1 MPKSPETNE
10 AGETFAQYTA
20 RIGSYVAGKDPMAI
34 LRTTPKTLARAF
46 AAATR
51 RRLTARPA
59 PGKWSAGEILA
70 HLSELEMLWGCRL
83 RLILGQSG
91 VPIVG
96 MDQDVWAKNSAYR
109 GIDPRRAL
117 ATFLAIRQANL
128 DLLGRLTPE
137 QRRRWGAHSQFGRL
151 TVTRLMQLLAG
162 HDVNHVRQVV
172 QRLAPKKKS
181 RARSEG
187 TRGRGGHSGPAP
199 ASKRASSDAP

>member
-1 MPKSPETNE
+1 MS
-10 AGETFAQYTA
+10 ETFQQYTD

-34 LRTTPKTLARAF
+34 LRRTPKTLERAF
-46 AAATR
+46 AAASR
-51 RRLTARPA
+51 RRLTERPA
-59 PGKWSAGEILA
+59 SGKWSAGEILA

-83 RLILGQSG
+83 RLILGQIG

-109 GIDPRRAL
+109 KIDPRRAL
-117 ATFLAIRQANL
+117 AAFVAIRQANL
-128 DLLGRLTPE
+128 DLLGRLTPA

-172 QRLAPKKKS
+172 ERLAPKKKR
-181 RARSEG
+181 RARG
-187 TRGRGGHSGPAP
+187 
-199 ASKRASSDAP
+199 

>member
-1 MPKSPETNE
+1 MPQT
-10 AGETFAQYTA
+10 AETFEQYTR
-20 RIGSYVAGKDPMAI
+20 RIGSYVAGKNPMAI
-34 LRTTPKTLARAF
+34 LRTTPRTLARAF
-46 AAATR
+46 GAASR

-70 HLSELEMLWGCRL
+70 HLSELELLWGCRL

-109 GIDPRRAL
+109 RIDPRRAL

-128 DLLGRLTPE
+128 ELLGRLTPA
-137 QRRRWGAHSQFGRL
+137 QRRRWGSHSQFGRL

-162 HDVNHVRQVV
+162 HDINHTRQIV
-172 QRLAPKKKS
+172 QRLAPKRR
-181 RARSEG
+181 RALS
-187 TRGRGGHSGPAP
+187 
-199 ASKRASSDAP
+199 

>member
-1 MPKSPETNE
+1 VS
-10 AGETFAQYTA
+10 ETFEEYTA

-34 LRTTPKTLARAF
+34 LRKTPKTLARAF

-70 HLSELEMLWGCRL
+70 HLSELELLWGCRL

-96 MDQDVWAKNSAYR
+96 MDQDVWARNSAYR
-109 GIDPRRAL
+109 RIDPRRAL

-128 DLLGRLTPE
+128 ELLARLTPA

-151 TVTRLMQLLAG
+151 TITRLMRLLAG
-162 HDVNHVRQVV
+162 HDVNHVRQVAE
-172 QRLAPKKKS
+172 RLKV
-181 RARSEG
+181 
-187 TRGRGGHSGPAP
+187 
-199 ASKRASSDAP
+199 SKRAARR